1 MIKVQRMSFSSIN
14 DILHTTTLETLNYF
28 RRVYLN
34 LKHTRIANT
43 KTSLLVCA
51 NRAGSLVF
59 TCKFHGFKSLL
70 CEIRTAYSFM
80 FTHALRYP
88 YTPIITKWNCFSLWF
103 AVLVVPRSCYYNDNR
118 PWRGCEEQFESESF
132 LSIYCYHTGYPEST
146 NAAKTNWPE
155 SFLVTF

>member
-1 MIKVQRMSFSSIN
+1 MSFSSIN

-28 RRVYLN
+28 RCVYLN

-59 TCKFHGFKSLL
+59 ACKFNGFKSLW

-88 YTPIITKWNCFSLWF
+88 YTPIISKWNCFSLWF

-132 LSIYCYHTGYPEST
+132 YQFTATIPVIQSQLMRQRQTDQNLFLSLFRTP
-146 NAAKTNWPE
+146 K
-155 SFLVTF
+155 